1 MAKRQSTKTIDQTKR
16 GAGSVR
22 SRHLVFLSHAT
33 YDKFLAKVVCER
45 LEANGIATY
54 RDDRDI
60 EGGDSIPD
68 SIRTAIEQCDELAV
82 LLTPQSIQ
90 RQWVLVEI
98 GIAIGMGK
106 RIVPLL
112 DHIPTD
118 SVPES
123 IRPNRGFDLNEFDSY
138 LADVVKRGVKP

>member
-1 MAKRQSTKTIDQTKR
+1 MAKRSNPKSSGQTKR
-16 GAGSVR
+16 GAGSAR
-22 SRHLVFLSHAT
+22 RRHLVFVSHAT
-33 YDKFLAKVVCER
+33 YDKFLAKVICER

-60 EGGDSIPD
+60 EGGDSIPE
-68 SIRTAIEQCDELAV
+68 SIRMAIEQCDELAV

-112 DHIPTD
+112 YHVATESIP
-118 SVPES
+118 EC
-123 IRPNRGFDLNEFDSY
+123 IRPNRGFDLNEIDSY
-138 LADVVKRGVKP
+138 LSDVVKRGVKP